1 MHCAIWYHL
10 YNFKKVKSTH
20 GGVLILVKLQA
31 EACNFTKID
40 TPPWVFV
47 TFFKLYKWYQ
57 IAQRTTY
64 AWTGLDET
72 EVAFLNDFRR
82 SKELIAWHELLN
94 LLKGTPC
101 KLSRPKNV
109 FATDLSIP
117 RSNGIPFC
125 ATGIKSIEFVGA
137 YDQRMNEIQI

>member
-1 MHCAIWYHL
+1 ML
-10 YNFKKVKSTH
+10 E
-20 GGVLILVKLQA
+20 A

-40 TPPWVFV
+40 TPLWVFF

-64 AWTGLDET
+64 AWTGLDEA
-72 EVAFLNDFRR
+72 EVAFLNDFCW

-125 ATGIKSIEFVGA
+125 ATGIKSIESVEA
-137 YDQRMNEIQI
+137 YGQRMNEIQI